1 MLQTRLEV
9 HAEDGAEAGAEG
21 QAEHAHLDVQAHP
34 EVKICF
40 ITNRSK
46 SKTISKLPNRIFY
59 LKKTGLD
66 FKDSCHENS

>member
-34 EVKICF
+34 EDEIFF
-40 ITNRSK
+40 ITNGSK
-46 SKTISKLPNRIFY
+46 IKTISKLCNTIFY
-59 LKKTGLD
+59 FKKL
-66 FKDSCHENS
+66 FSFFRQLP